1 MGLPSA
7 RGTESSAALCPKACV
22 ECWVHPTLYLVLDSL
37 GFQFVF
43 SSDVQ
48 PDLGWLYS
56 VIMLD
61 ILQGEPPT
69 RFIQYGFLRA
79 ISCFTFLLV
88 GCRSYPEISWSQ
100 VRGQQVFSL
109 YSVEAANFLF
119 AGSFGPHIDWR
130 WLKSHVNE
138 MIRETG
144 RFSMNDSALRKWGTL
159 EDYRNLR
166 GHRCWWPIRCHEW
179 LQKHSRWQCQ
189 VAASAVLVGFA
200 YARASFARQVS
211 HGGFLIFLRPASTC
225 TAYSIQ

>member
-7 RGTESSAALCPKACV
+7 RGTESSAALCPKARV

-119 AGSFGPHIDWR
+119 AGSFGLDV
-130 WLKSHVNE
+130 LTQV
-138 MIRETG
+138 TG
-144 RFSMNDSALRKWGTL
+144 RPSNHCNTLSKLLLTLNQYSM
-159 EDYRNLR
+159 
-166 GHRCWWPIRCHEW
+166 
-179 LQKHSRWQCQ
+179 LQ
-189 VAASAVLVGFA
+189 
-200 YARASFARQVS
+200 
-211 HGGFLIFLRPASTC
+211 
-225 TAYSIQ
+225 